1 MPRYTRNMLLTG
13 KIETTPGTD
22 ATPIASADAVLLVEN
37 VDITPLEISYA
48 QRKLLLPYFGGSLDL
63 LGTYYSK
70 VSFSCEAAGSGTAGT
85 SAQWGDLLL
94 ACACAEASLTAPVR
108 IETTPIST
116 ALKTI
121 TLYLYDDGVLHK
133 LVGAMGNAKFSA
145 KIGETPKWMFEFIG
159 AYSPV
164 SAVALP
170 AATLTAWKVPKA
182 MNKANVVDVTLGC
195 TYATGALTGGTV
207 FGSTGI
213 EIDFGNKTSFFA
225 TLSSERAELTD
236 RDSKFTTEL
245 ELSAA
250 QEVTAVTDMIANTT
264 TGVGFTI
271 GSVAG
276 EKLIVFS
283 PSLQRTS
290 IKKADKDG
298 IRLLGFD
305 GKLVPL
311 AGNDEWRFV
320 QL

>member
-1 MPRYTRNMLLTG
+1 MPRYTRNMLLLA
-13 KIETTPGTD
+13 KVETTAGTD
-22 ATPIASADAVLLVEN
+22 AAPVAGTDAVLLAEN
-37 VDITPLEISYA
+37 VDITPMEISYA

-70 VSFSCEAAGSGTAGT
+70 ISFSCEAAGSGTAGT
-85 SAQWGDLLL
+85 AAEWSDLLL
-94 ACACAEASLTAPVR
+94 GCGVAQASLTAPVR
-108 IETTPIST
+108 IESTPIST
-116 ALKTI
+116 ALKTL

-133 LVGAMGNAKFSA
+133 LVGAMGSAKFSA
-145 KIGETPKWMFEFIG
+145 KIGETPKWQFDFIG

-164 SAVALP
+164 TAVALP

-195 TYATGALTGGTV
+195 TYATGALAGGTV
-207 FGSTGI
+207 FGSNGI
-213 EIDFGNKTSFFA
+213 DIDFGNKTSFFA

-236 RDSKFTTEL
+236 RDSKASFEL
-245 ELSAA
+245 ELTAA
-250 QEVTAVTDMIANTT
+250 QEVTAVTDMIANNT
-264 TGVGFTI
+264 VGLGFII

-276 EKLIVFS
+276 EKIIVFA

-290 IKKADKDG
+290 VKKVDKDG

-305 GKLVPL
+305 AKLVPS